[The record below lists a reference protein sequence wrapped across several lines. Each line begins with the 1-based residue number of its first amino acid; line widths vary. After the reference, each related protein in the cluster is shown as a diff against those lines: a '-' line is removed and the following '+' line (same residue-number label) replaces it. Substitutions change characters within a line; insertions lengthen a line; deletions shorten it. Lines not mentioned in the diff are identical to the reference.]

1 MKRLLLSLGLWPKEN
16 PTLFYRLLSYLQLP
30 LNFGMSLAISNFVRL
45 HANSIKFLTK
55 SFGVMTTYFSSTLK
69 ITCLLINRRE
79 ALELHR
85 TLDPHFSKLAQDV
98 EMKKIIFKKFTMLK
112 LITWLFFSCVFI
124 TLSAMIITPLIDIAM
139 QYHKYGKNNKY
150 PLIYPSKYPWQTS
163 MNGWPYKVTYLFESL
178 ATMSLFCI
186 TSSVDSLFLFYIFQI
201 IGQLREMS
209 YSITNT
215 NGFNDDNEK
224 DVVLR
229 KTIYQYQTLIKCREI
244 IEKIYGPI
252 ILWIMCTNAVIMC
265 VFIFQFMQMKNLP
278 IIRLMIIFTY
288 VLSKVLQTF
297 IYAWSGTCLTV
308 ESEDYRKA
316 VYNMNWYGNKRIMT
330 SVIIMLAQK
339 PMVVTACDFSIV
351 TVNIFVMLREM
362 SYSITNT
369 NGFNDDKEK
378 DVVLRKTIYQYQT
391 LTKCREIIEKIYG
404 PIILWIMC
412 TSASEEYRKAVYNI
426 NWYGNKRI
434 MNSVIIMLS
443 QKPMVVT
450 ACSFSPVTVDIFV
463 MVLKTTASYY
473 FLLETFEE
481 K

>member
-1 MKRLLLSLGLWPKEN
+1 MFKIKITSYFIFREIIKGPLLALGLWPDEN
-16 PTLFYRLLSYLQLP
+16 PSLFYRLLSYIQLP
-30 LNFGMSLAISNFVRL
+30 LNFGMFLAIFNFVRL
-45 HANSIKFLTK
+45 HVNNITLLTK
-55 SFGVMTTYFSSTLK
+55 SFGVMTTYLSTTLK

-224 DVVLR
+224 DIVLR

-339 PMVVTACDFSIV
+339 PMIVTACNFS
-351 TVNIFVMLREM
+351 T
-362 SYSITNT
+362 
-369 NGFNDDKEK
+369 
-378 DVVLRKTIYQYQT
+378 
-391 LTKCREIIEKIYG
+391 
-404 PIILWIMC
+404 
-412 TSASEEYRKAVYNI
+412 
-426 NWYGNKRI
+426 
-434 MNSVIIMLS
+434 
-443 QKPMVVT
+443 
-450 ACSFSPVTVDIFV
+450 VTVDIFI
-463 MVLKTTASYY
+463 MVLKTTVSYF
-473 FLLETFEE
+473 FLLQTLEE